1 MRLTTVEQRT
11 AKYDR
16 QQYSVNYISGTAGL
30 GKQHCQEPPAPGRPH
45 RTNASAAAIPQRIT
59 ERALR
64 PR

>member
-1 MRLTTVEQRT
+1 MLLTTVEQRT

-16 QQYSVNYISGTAGL
+16 QQYSVNYMPGTVGL
-30 GKQHCQEPPAPGRPH
+30 GNNTAESYRPH

>member
-1 MRLTTVEQRT
+1 MRRTTMQRT

-16 QQYSVNYISGTAGL
+16 QQYSVTYMPDTAGL
-30 GKQHCQEPPAPGRPH
+30 GNNAAKSKAAPGRPH

-59 ERALR
+59 ERAFR